1 MEEYFRRFTLR
12 KILPGSI
19 LSYTQYGYIKVA
31 KTLKSRCPKCSKS
44 GIFTLKANFYLVK
57 KTGLFAE
64 GICSECNKPSE
75 FVIMLNNDSDQTN
88 EEAEIYIYDPMASK
102 DSLEQMERDQNIA
115 KDLLR
120 AYISVL
126 NVSQS
131 KDNSAT
137 AVMSKR
143 VLESILKNFLG
154 EKSKGQTLSQQ
165 FEQLPKHVDFT
176 KPLKSLSQ
184 LVHPDNPF
192 YEMLELEREI
202 DDDTVALLIEL
213 LESLINYLFVLPGK
227 IESVQNTI
235 ELKLK
240 TK

>member
-1 MEEYFRRFTLR
+1 MR
-12 KILPGSI
+12 KILQGSI
-19 LSYTQYGYIKVA
+19 LSHTQYGYYKVA
-31 KTLKSRCPKCSKS
+31 KTIKSRCPKCSKS
-44 GIFTLKANFYLVK
+44 GLFTLKANFYMVN

-64 GICSECNKPSE
+64 GICSDCKKTSE
-75 FVIMLNNDSDQTN
+75 FVIMLNDSNRTK
-88 EEAEIYIYDPMASK
+88 EEAEVYIYDPTASK
-102 DSLEQMERDQNIA
+102 DSLEQMERDPNIA

-154 EKSKGQTLSQQ
+154 EKIKGQTLSQQ
-165 FEQLPKHVDFT
+165 FEQLPKHVDLT
-176 KPLKSLSQ
+176 TPLKTLSH
-184 LVHPDNPF
+184 LVHPDSPF
-192 YEMLELEREI
+192 NEMLELEREI
-202 DDDTVALLIEL
+202 DDDSVALLIEL
-213 LESLINYLFVLPGK
+213 LESLIDYLFVLPGK
-227 IESVQNTI
+227 IESVTQTLEQKWN
-235 ELKLK
+235 K